1 MELITSRKNKTVQ
14 HLRALG
20 RDASARR
27 ESGEYL
33 CDGHKLL
40 SEALAAGLAPRC
52 VLWRERPMFALPP
65 GVVQLCASDDVFCH
79 VSPMKDSPGPVFSL
93 ELPGPGEKLL
103 PGRAIVLED
112 VQDPGNVGT
121 VVRTANA
128 LGCPNVVL
136 VGACADIYSPKA
148 ARATMGAVFRQ
159 HIVRVPDAAALDR
172 ALKEAGL
179 RLYGAA
185 LSESAAD
192 VRMAEL
198 RCCAVAVGSEGHG
211 LSDGLL
217 AVCDGQVII
226 PMAPGSDSLNA
237 ASAAA
242 ILLWEAARAEI

>member
-136 VGACADIYSPKA
+136 VGACADI
-148 ARATMGAVFRQ
+148 
-159 HIVRVPDAAALDR
+159 
-172 ALKEAGL
+172 
-179 RLYGAA
+179 
-185 LSESAAD
+185 
-192 VRMAEL
+192 
-198 RCCAVAVGSEGHG
+198 
-211 LSDGLL
+211 
-217 AVCDGQVII
+217 
-226 PMAPGSDSLNA
+226 
-237 ASAAA
+237 
-242 ILLWEAARAEI
+242 